1 MNTKYTTGQ
10 AVLVPA
16 TIESA
21 REENEVIVYEVRGN
35 FYGGI
40 PEDAIIVDQAAA
52 AKAAYDRE
60 MSKLSRDIRD
70 NFGY

>member
-1 MNTKYTTGQ
+1 METKYTTGQ

-16 TIESA
+16 TIESV
-21 REENEVIVYEVRGN
+21 REENGVIIYEVRGN
-35 FYGGI
+35 FYEGI

-70 NFGY
+70 NFY

>member
-21 REENEVIVYEVRGN
+21 REENGVIIYEVRGN

-40 PEDAIIVDQAAA
+40 PEDAIIVDQASAVQ
-52 AKAAYDRE
+52 AAYDRE

-70 NFGY
+70 NFAY

>member
-10 AVLVPA
+10 AILIPA

-21 REENEVIVYEVRGN
+21 REENGVIIYDVRAN
-35 FYGGI
+35 TWEGI
-40 PEDAIIVDQAAA
+40 PEDAIMIDQDVA
-52 AKAAYDRE
+52 AKAAYDSE

-70 NFGY
+70 NFS

>member
-1 MNTKYTTGQ
+1 MITKYTTGQ

-21 REENEVIVYEVRGN
+21 REENGVVIYEVRRN

>member
-1 MNTKYTTGQ
+1 MITKYTTGQ

-21 REENEVIVYEVRGN
+21 REENGVIIYEVRGN

-40 PEDAIIVDQAAA
+40 PEDAIIVDQASATQ
-52 AKAAYDRE
+52 AAYDRE

-70 NFGY
+70 NFAY

>member
-10 AVLVPA
+10 AILIPA

-21 REENEVIVYEVRGN
+21 REENGVIIYDVRAN
-35 FYGGI
+35 TWEGI
-40 PEDAIIVDQAAA
+40 PEDAIIIDQDAA
-52 AKAAYDRE
+52 AKAAYDSE

-70 NFGY
+70 NFS

>member
-10 AVLVPA
+10 AILIPA

-21 REENEVIVYEVRGN
+21 REENGVIIYDVRAN
-35 FYGGI
+35 TWEGI
-40 PEDAIIVDQAAA
+40 PEDAIMVDQDAA

-70 NFGY
+70 NFAY

>member
-21 REENEVIVYEVRGN
+21 REENGVIVYEVRGN

-70 NFGY
+70 NFAY

>member
-1 MNTKYTTGQ
+1 MNSKFTTGQ
-10 AVLVPA
+10 AMLIPA
-16 TIESA
+16 TIESV
-21 REENEVIVYEVRGN
+21 REENGVIIYDVRATTWE
-35 FYGGI
+35 GI

-70 NFGY
+70 NFAY

>member
-21 REENEVIVYEVRGN
+21 REENGVIIYDIRGN
-35 FYGGI
+35 FYEGI
-40 PEDAIIVDQAAA
+40 PEDAIIVDQASA

-70 NFGY
+70 NFY

>member
-16 TIESA
+16 TIESV
-21 REENEVIVYEVRGN
+21 REENGVIIYEVRGN

-52 AKAAYDRE
+52 ANAAYDRE

-70 NFGY
+70 NFAY

>member
-21 REENEVIVYEVRGN
+21 REDKGVIIYEVSRN

-40 PEDAIIVDQAAA
+40 PEDAIIIDQAAS

-70 NFGY
+70 NFA

>member
-21 REENEVIVYEVRGN
+21 KEENGVIIYEVRGN

-70 NFGY
+70 NFY

>member
-21 REENEVIVYEVRGN
+21 REENGVIIYEVRGN

-70 NFGY
+70 NFY

>member
-10 AVLVPA
+10 AILIPA

-21 REENEVIVYEVRGN
+21 REENGVIIYDVRAN
-35 FYGGI
+35 TWEGI
-40 PEDAIIVDQAAA
+40 PEDAIIIDQDAA
-52 AKAAYDRE
+52 AKAAYDSE

-70 NFGY
+70 NFAY

>member
-21 REENEVIVYEVRGN
+21 REENGVIIYEIRGN
-35 FYGGI
+35 FYEGI

-70 NFGY
+70 NFY

>member
-21 REENEVIVYEVRGN
+21 REENGVIIYEVRGN

-40 PEDAIIVDQAAA
+40 PEDAIIVDQASAA
-52 AKAAYDRE
+52 QAAYDRE
-60 MSKLSRDIRD
+60 MSKLSKDIRD
-70 NFGY
+70 NFAY

>member
-21 REENEVIVYEVRGN
+21 REENGVIIYEVRGN

-40 PEDAIIVDQAAA
+40 PEDAIIVDQAATA
-52 AKAAYDRE
+52 QAAYDRE
-60 MSKLSRDIRD
+60 MAKLSRDIRD
-70 NFGY
+70 NFAY